1 MEIPAALTWWRG
13 VPGGA
18 QWLDRLPRLAAE
30 CAEMW
35 QLRLG
40 RAFDGSNVSLVLA
53 VERADGL
60 PAVLKI
66 NFPDEESEH
75 EADALD
81 FWQGVGAIRL
91 LAHDRRRRAL
101 LLERCLPGTTLWELR
116 DEEEANRIACA
127 VLRRLW
133 RAPPADHVFRPLAS
147 EALRWADDLPREW
160 ALMGEP
166 FERRLIER
174 AVGAVRELVPTQG
187 ELVVVHQD
195 FHGGNILR
203 AEREPWLAIDPKPL
217 VGERAFDAASLL
229 RDRREE
235 LIQDPAAGRRIRR
248 RLDQLTAELGVD
260 RERLRGWGIVHALGW
275 GFSAETHKVEQDMIA
290 CARWL
295 ANA

>member
-1 MEIPAALTWWRG
+1 MRIPAALGWWRG

-18 QWLDRLPRLAAE
+18 EWLDRLPPLAAE
-30 CAEMW
+30 CAEKW

-40 RAFDGSNVSLVLA
+40 RAFAGGNVSLVLA
-53 VERADGL
+53 VERAGGL

-66 NFPDEESEH
+66 NFPDQESER

-81 FWQGVGAIRL
+81 FWQGVGAVRL
-91 LAHDRRRRAL
+91 LAHDRHRRAL
-101 LLERCLPGTTLWELR
+101 LVERCIPGTTLWELR

-133 RAPPADHVFRPLAS
+133 RSPPSDHVFRPLAN
-147 EALRWADDLPREW
+147 EALRWADELPREW
-160 ALMGEP
+160 SQMSEP
-166 FERRLIER
+166 FERKLIEL
-174 AVGAVRELVPTQG
+174 AVSAVHELVPSQG
-187 ELVVVHQD
+187 DLVVVHQD
-195 FHGGNILR
+195 FHGGNVLR
-203 AEREPWLAIDPKPL
+203 AERELWLAIDPKPL

-248 RLDQLTAELGVD
+248 RLDQLTAELGLD
-260 RERLRGWGIVHALGW
+260 RERLRGWGIVHALAW
-275 GFSAETHKVEQDMIA
+275 GFSAETRKVQADMIA

-295 ANA
+295 AIA